1 MAIGIDPVTG
11 KKTGTIIGGEQF
23 YTTRRTDYGI
33 GSITNYRNQYAG
45 GWDYSKEGQTLL
57 GLTDVLSTFGNKDV
71 GTLLGSAAGVKL
83 REVNPEIDAYYKA
96 YILEEQSRKQA
107 QKVFGVQN
115 TVLTGAG
122 GTASAGKTAIG
133 SASYI

>member
-1 MAIGIDPVTG
+1 MAMIIDPLTG
-11 KKTGTIIGGEQF
+11 KKTYTYTSGETITRSRDNDFWGQGG
-23 YTTRRTDYGI
+23 YSNRPV
-33 GSITNYRNQYAG
+33 SS
-45 GWDYSKEGQTLL
+45 WDYSKEGQTLM

-83 REVNPEIDAYYKA
+83 REVNPEIDAYYEA
-96 YILEEQSRKQA
+96 YIREEQSRKQA